1 SKQKIEHFL
10 ETQQIGLP
18 ADFSRLLVVRGAEP
32 GLKEKNDKEFKG
44 VVVSKSILKEF
55 LSSQDILTR
64 IDQGISQTI
73 KKAQINDSYVSGDK
87 KGEIKRKEELA
98 QNLKNLDQLINQVDK
113 IYSGGYR
120 TTLDTKRKQLRQE
133 RDLLV
138 KAKRYCA
145 YTIHKKITELED
157 EKSKISES
165 NLQEAREL
173 LSLYKQKIEEYKH
186 KKEEKEKSEAKSRH
200 YDWLI
205 TASDVYEQ
213 LVSQEGTK
221 PSVLLLIL
229 ALIFL
234 ISSGVFSYL
243 HIFPGVV
250 GSLAAVLFFGLFY
263 LQKFRLSLQHASGR
277 EEKKKIEKTFQTNFG
292 QKMTGLA
299 TLREKL
305 NSLEEHYSK
314 AKILRDQLFSELRTI
329 EGRKIKLNQLITD
342 LTGNT
347 IPPENWGK
355 TLQELSDQRRQI
367 EKKIKEKNDELN
379 EYGIK
384 SSDYVKNKPDIAFSQ
399 DRLETINQDI
409 EKIENELNQENQ
421 ILEDLKRSIYRI
433 TDEDVAHNWE
443 SLIQNLKEK
452 KKRITD
458 EYKQITAEIV
468 GKALVHRVLQKFQR
482 DEDTK
487 INQGLKSPV
496 VLEPLQKITRRYNQL
511 ELNGEELIVS
521 DKFNDFSFSD
531 LSTGAQEQVLLSLR
545 IGFSRHLFTKD
556 ALFLI
561 LDDAF
566 QYSDW
571 ERREFLVNQVVEL
584 SQQEWQ
590 ILYLT
595 MDDHI
600 KSLFEKKGKK
610 LGQNFKTFEL
620 KN

>member
-1 SKQKIEHFL
+1 
-10 ETQQIGLP
+10 
-18 ADFSRLLVVRGAEP
+18 
-32 GLKEKNDKEFKG
+32 
-44 VVVSKSILKEF
+44 
-55 LSSQDILTR
+55 
-64 IDQGISQTI
+64 
-73 KKAQINDSYVSGDK
+73 
-87 KGEIKRKEELA
+87 
-98 QNLKNLDQLINQVDK
+98 
-113 IYSGGYR
+113 
-120 TTLDTKRKQLRQE
+120 
-133 RDLLV
+133 
-138 KAKRYCA
+138 
-145 YTIHKKITELED
+145 
-157 EKSKISES
+157 
-165 NLQEAREL
+165 
-173 LSLYKQKIEEYKH
+173 
-186 KKEEKEKSEAKSRH
+186 
-200 YDWLI
+200 
-205 TASDVYEQ
+205 
-213 LVSQEGTK
+213 
-221 PSVLLLIL
+221 
-229 ALIFL
+229 
-234 ISSGVFSYL
+234 
-243 HIFPGVV
+243 
-250 GSLAAVLFFGLFY
+250 
-263 LQKFRLSLQHASGR
+263 
-277 EEKKKIEKTFQTNFG
+277 
-292 QKMTGLA
+292 M
-299 TLREKL
+299 
-305 NSLEEHYSK
+305 
-314 AKILRDQLFSELRTI
+314 
-329 EGRKIKLNQLITD
+329 
-342 LTGNT
+342 
-347 IPPENWGK
+347 
-355 TLQELSDQRRQI
+355 
-367 EKKIKEKNDELN
+367 
-379 EYGIK
+379 
-384 SSDYVKNKPDIAFSQ
+384 
-399 DRLETINQDI
+399 
-409 EKIENELNQENQ
+409 
-421 ILEDLKRSIYRI
+421 
-433 TDEDVAHNWE
+433 AHNWE

-545 IGFSRHLFTKD
+545 IGFSRHLFSKD